1 MGQQFDNTNRGALFI
16 NERKTQNNHPDYR
29 GNLDVEGVEYWVSAW
44 VKSTAKGD
52 ILSMSLTPKS
62 ATGAPPRNNG
72 NQAGPRTLGA
82 TPAAGGQQS
91 SSHNAPPTTNSWG
104 NAEPPMDFDDDI
116 PF

>member
-29 GNLDVEGVEYWVSAW
+29 GNLDAEGVEYWVSAW

-52 ILSMSLTPKS
+52 ILSISLTPKS
-62 ATGAPPRNNG
+62 ATGAPPRNN
-72 NQAGPRTLGA
+72 NQAGPRALGA

-91 SSHNAPPTTNSWG
+91 SPHNAPPTANNWG
-104 NAEPPMDFDDDI
+104 NTEPPMDFDDDI